1 MCSLLLP
8 FVYKFI
14 SCFIGSSFCFLGADS
29 RSRGARAP
37 WFVRSVD
44 ILSFAVSS
52 SAQSY
57 LFGFRSLFTL
67 SAFAVGVLRSFDMF
81 IYAVFSSAQLSL
93 CGLILGGV
101 KRESQRS

>member
-1 MCSLLLP
+1 M
-8 FVYKFI
+8 YKFI
-14 SCFIGSSFCFLGADS
+14 SCFIGSSFCFLCADS

-44 ILSFAVSS
+44 IFLFVVAS

-57 LFGFRSLFTL
+57 LCGFLSLLTL
-67 SAFAVGVLRSFDMF
+67 SASAVGGLRSFDMF

-93 CGLILGGV
+93 FGLILGGV

>member
-1 MCSLLLP
+1 M
-8 FVYKFI
+8 YNFI
-14 SCFIGSSFCFLGADS
+14 SCFIVSSFCFLGADS

-37 WFVRSVD
+37 WFVRSFD
-44 ILSFAVSS
+44 ILLFVVAF

-57 LFGFRSLFTL
+57 LFGFLSLLTL
-67 SAFAVGVLRSFDMF
+67 SASAVGGSRSFDMF

-101 KRESQRS
+101 KRDSQRS

>member
-1 MCSLLLP
+1 MSL
-8 FVYKFI
+8 FF
-14 SCFIGSSFCFLGADS
+14 SFFLGADS

-44 ILSFAVSS
+44 IFPSAVCS
-52 SAQSY
+52 SAQLY
-57 LFGFRSLFTL
+57 LCGFRSLLTL
-67 SAFAVGVLRSFDMF
+67 SASALGGSRSFDMF
-81 IYAVFSSAQLSL
+81 IYAVSFSAQSSL

>member
-1 MCSLLLP
+1 MLYRFFFLL
-8 FVYKFI
+8 F
-14 SCFIGSSFCFLGADS
+14 GADS

-44 ILSFAVSS
+44 IFSFVVAS

-57 LFGFRSLFTL
+57 LCGFLSLLTL
-67 SAFAVGVLRSFDMF
+67 SASAVGVLRSVDIFSF
-81 IYAVFSSAQLSL
+81 AVSFSAQSYL